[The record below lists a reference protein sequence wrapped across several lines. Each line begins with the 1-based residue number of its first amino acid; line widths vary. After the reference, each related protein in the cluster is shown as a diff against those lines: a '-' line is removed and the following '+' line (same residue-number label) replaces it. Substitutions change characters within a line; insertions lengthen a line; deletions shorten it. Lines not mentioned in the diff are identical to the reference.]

1 MVQFVKNANVMATLI
16 HVIPSLGSV
25 LTYNAL
31 EESAQS
37 VIQERKDAKNASE
50 IIVGLVQIQ
59 CCDAISDQEFV
70 KKYQQETKNKAKI
83 ESIEEMQNV

>member
-1 MVQFVKNANVMATLI
+1 MVPFVKNANVMATLT

-37 VIQERKDAKNASE
+37 VIQERKDAKNA
-50 IIVGLVQIQ
+50 
-59 CCDAISDQEFV
+59 
-70 KKYQQETKNKAKI
+70 
-83 ESIEEMQNV
+83 